1 MAWQYDIVH
10 VFTPLGEGIILP
22 RNSKQGLADKS
33 VDVSDKIFFLRG
45 GAPPDVHVTIRR
57 GIVIPIASRIVT
69 TDSTI
74 GVQTE

>member
-1 MAWQYDIVH
+1 LAWQYDILH

-33 VDVSDKIFFLRG
+33 VDVSDKIFLRG
-45 GAPPDVHVTIRR
+45 GAPPVVHVTIRR

-74 GVQTE
+74 GAQTE